1 VSGVGSSTLV
11 LDGVRAGYGSGPD
24 ILNGVSLTLG
34 PGMTCCVIG
43 PNGAG
48 KSTILKVVAGLL
60 KPRAGTVTLDGERI
74 DGLRPD
80 QVIGAGVCLVPQDR
94 SLFPDM
100 TVRENLRMAG
110 YLVTDRRRLEERL
123 EVVHEMFPILA
134 ERSGQNARTLSGGQ
148 QQLVALARA
157 LILEPR
163 ILLVDEP
170 SLGLAPLVANQIF
183 DTIRRF
189 KELGMT
195 ILLVEQNARK
205 GLECADV
212 GFVVDLGRERFQGPA
227 DTILAHPEI
236 RELYLGRRGRQ
247 PKQGGARSTE
257 PSQGG
262 VGSTEPSQGGVGS
275 TEPSQRAAT

>member
-1 VSGVGSSTLV
+1 MSKLV
-11 LDGVRAGYGSGPD
+11 LESVRAGYGSGPD
-24 ILNGVSLTLG
+24 ILNGISLPVESGTLS
-34 PGMTCCVIG
+34 CVIG

-48 KSTILKVVAGLL
+48 QSTILKVVSGLL
-60 KPRAGTVTLDGERI
+60 RPRAGTVTLDGRRI

-94 SLFPDM
+94 SLFPEM
-100 TVRENLRMAG
+100 TVKENLRMAG
-110 YLVTDRRRLEERL
+110 YLVTDRRKLERRLDA
-123 EVVHEMFPILA
+123 VHEMFPLLE
-134 ERSGQNARTLSGGQ
+134 ERAGQRARTLSGGQ

-183 DTIRRF
+183 DTIRQF

-227 DTILAHPEI
+227 GTILEHPEI
-236 RELYLGRRGRQ
+236 RELYLGRRGRR
-247 PKQGGARSTE
+247 PAQG
-257 PSQGG
+257 
-262 VGSTEPSQGGVGS
+262 
-275 TEPSQRAAT
+275 AAT

>member
-1 VSGVGSSTLV
+1 MSTLV

-24 ILNGVSLTLG
+24 ILNGISMTVESGTL
-34 PGMTCCVIG
+34 CCVIG

-48 KSTILKVVAGLL
+48 KSTILKVVSGLL
-60 KPRAGTVTLDGERI
+60 KPRAGTVTLDGRRI

-94 SLFPDM
+94 SLFPEM
-100 TVRENLRMAG
+100 TVKENLRMAG
-110 YLVTDRRRLEERL
+110 YLVTDRRKLERRLDA
-123 EVVHEMFPILA
+123 VHEMFPLLE
-134 ERSGQNARTLSGGQ
+134 ERAGQRARTLSGGQ

-183 DTIRRF
+183 DTIRQF

-227 DTILAHPEI
+227 GTILEHPEI
-236 RELYLGRRGRQ
+236 RELYLGRRGRR
-247 PKQGGARSTE
+247 PAQG
-257 PSQGG
+257 
-262 VGSTEPSQGGVGS
+262 
-275 TEPSQRAAT
+275 AAT

>member
-1 VSGVGSSTLV
+1 MSTLV
-11 LDGVRAGYGSGPD
+11 LENVRAGYGSGPD
-24 ILNGVSLTLG
+24 ILNGISMTVESGT
-34 PGMTCCVIG
+34 TCCVIG

-60 KPRAGTVTLDGERI
+60 KPREGTVSIDGERI
-74 DGLRPD
+74 DGRRPD
-80 QVIGAGVCLVPQDR
+80 QVIGAGICLVPQDR
-94 SLFPDM
+94 SLFPEM
-100 TVRENLRMAG
+100 TVKENLRMAG

-123 EVVHEMFPILA
+123 EVVHEMFPLLL
-134 ERSGQNARTLSGGQ
+134 ERAGQRARSLSGGQ

-170 SLGLAPLVANQIF
+170 SLGLAPLMVQKVFETVLAVA
-183 DTIRRF
+183 R
-189 KELGMT
+189 EGVT

-227 DTILAHPEI
+227 GTILEHPEI
-236 RELYLGRRGRQ
+236 RELYLGRRGRK
-247 PKQGGARSTE
+247 PAQG
-257 PSQGG
+257 
-262 VGSTEPSQGGVGS
+262 
-275 TEPSQRAAT
+275 AAP

>member
-1 VSGVGSSTLV
+1 LRGRRL
-11 LDGVRAGYGSGPD
+11 
-24 ILNGVSLTLG
+24 
-34 PGMTCCVIG
+34 
-43 PNGAG
+43 
-48 KSTILKVVAGLL
+48 
-60 KPRAGTVTLDGERI
+60 

-80 QVIGAGVCLVPQDR
+80 QVLAQGVCFVPQGA

-110 YLVTDRRRLEERL
+110 SLVTDKRHLEERL
-123 EVVHEMFPILA
+123 AVVYEMFPLLL
-134 ERSGQNARTLSGGQ
+134 ERAGQRARTLSGGQ

-183 DTIRRF
+183 DTIGKF

-205 GLECADV
+205 GLEAADV

-227 DTILAHPEI
+227 DTILANPQI
-236 RELYLGRRGRQ
+236 RELYLGRRGRT
-247 PKQGGARSTE
+247 PTG
-257 PSQGG
+257 GG
-262 VGSTEPSQGGVGS
+262 VGSTQAEEAPA
-275 TEPSQRAAT
+275 P

>member
-1 VSGVGSSTLV
+1 VSTLV

-24 ILNGVSLTLG
+24 ILNGISMTVESGTL
-34 PGMTCCVIG
+34 CCVIG

-48 KSTILKVVAGLL
+48 KSTILKVVSGLL
-60 KPRAGTVTLDGERI
+60 RPRAGTVTLDGRRI

-94 SLFPDM
+94 SLFPEM
-100 TVRENLRMAG
+100 TVKENLRMAG
-110 YLVTDRRRLEERL
+110 YLVTDRRKLERRLDA
-123 EVVHEMFPILA
+123 VHEMFPLLE
-134 ERSGQNARTLSGGQ
+134 ERAGQRARTLSGGQ

-183 DTIRRF
+183 DTIRQF

-227 DTILAHPEI
+227 GTILEHPEI
-236 RELYLGRRGRQ
+236 RELYLGRRGRR
-247 PKQGGARSTE
+247 PAQG
-257 PSQGG
+257 
-262 VGSTEPSQGGVGS
+262 
-275 TEPSQRAAT
+275 AAT

>member
-1 VSGVGSSTLV
+1 VSTLV
-11 LDGVRAGYGSGPD
+11 LEGVRAGYGSGPD
-24 ILNGVSLTLG
+24 ILNGISMTVESGT
-34 PGMTCCVIG
+34 TCCVIG

-60 KPRAGTVTLDGERI
+60 KPREGTVMLDGERI
-74 DGLRPD
+74 DGRRPD
-80 QVIGAGVCLVPQDR
+80 QVIGAGICIVPQDR
-94 SLFPDM
+94 SLFPEM

-110 YLVTDRRRLEERL
+110 YLVTDKRHLEERL
-123 EVVHEMFPILA
+123 EVVYEMFPLLL
-134 ERSGQNARTLSGGQ
+134 ERAGQRARTLSGGQ

-183 DTIRRF
+183 DTIGRF

-205 GLECADV
+205 GLESADV

-227 DTILAHPEI
+227 DTILAHPQI
-236 RELYLGRRGRQ
+236 RELYLGRRGRT
-247 PKQGGARSTE
+247 PTG
-257 PSQGG
+257 GG
-262 VGSTEPSQGGVGS
+262 VASTQAEEAPAS
-275 TEPSQRAAT
+275 